1 MKLVI
6 HSSLLLQT
14 CVYEFKTMLK
24 LFLLALSNPESYSLR
39 LSGSLKVAYALKLVH
54 LAKNRSYRLN
64 ILQDKTRTFRIAEF
78 IWRILQVRFLPGIVQ
93 LFIGKTSPF
102 QAENSVIIFP

>member
-1 MKLVI
+1 MVL

-14 CVYEFKTMLK
+14 CVYEFKTTLK

-54 LAKNRSYRLN
+54 LANRSYRLN
-64 ILQDKTRTFRIAEF
+64 ILEDNFR
-78 IWRILQVRFLPGIVQ
+78 
-93 LFIGKTSPF
+93 
-102 QAENSVIIFP
+102 